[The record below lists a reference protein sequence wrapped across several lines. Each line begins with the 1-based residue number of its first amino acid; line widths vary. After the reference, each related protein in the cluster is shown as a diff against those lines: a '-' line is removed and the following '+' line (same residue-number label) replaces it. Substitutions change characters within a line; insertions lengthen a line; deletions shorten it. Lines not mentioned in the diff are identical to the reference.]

1 VDVREK
7 RQRDVAKQVAIVKAR
22 ARPWRSIIALALA
35 IVAITAGK
43 WLGAPLSASRSYCAD
58 HQVFGLASC
67 GTAKA
72 ITVAAAVA
80 FLIFGLS
87 AVLGLSAKAQA
98 VLSTG
103 IGSAH
108 AGIVR
113 YALVLA
119 GAIIILLTTLG
130 LLNVSV
136 GQLIVGGA
144 LTGVLIGI
152 AAQQALANVF
162 AGIVLIFARPF
173 SVGDRVW
180 IRSGALSGTLEG
192 TIAEIGISYVRLD
205 STDGMLSLPNSQV
218 LAAVVGPAGQPA
230 GQPAMLAAWQPGNPE
245 IGLAGAF
252 AAGDGAGDGV
262 DVQPE
267 HAQGSGHGSA
277 SNGLARSQHPGDAE
291 YRPDGAA
298 QQPGSAG
305 QRQDGED
312 RQGLGSGGRQSGAD
326 QPGGGAGGPGQQQ
339 TGSAGSQ
346 PGRGSQDQQHGGAP
360 GGS

>member
-1 VDVREK
+1 M
-7 RQRDVAKQVAIVKAR
+7 KAR

-35 IVAITAGK
+35 IAAIAAGK
-43 WLGAPLSASRSYCAD
+43 WLGVPLTANRPQCG
-58 HQVFGLASC
+58 VVSC
-67 GTAKA
+67 GAAKG
-72 ITVAAAVA
+72 ITVAGAAV
-80 FLIFGLS
+80 FLVFGLS
-87 AVLGLSAKAQA
+87 AVLGLSAKAQQ
-98 VLSTG
+98 VLSPG

-162 AGIVLIFARPF
+162 AGMVLMFARPF

-252 AAGDGAGDGV
+252 AERGTPGDPAP
-262 DVQPE
+262 QP
-267 HAQGSGHGSA
+267 GSGHGPGSRGPDDGA
-277 SNGLARSQHPGDAE
+277 SGQHGGDAA
-291 YRPDGAA
+291 GH
-298 QQPGSAG
+298 QNGAG
-305 QRQDGED
+305 QGQYSADQHSEGAGARQDGAGQQSREAGS
-312 RQGLGSGGRQSGAD
+312 RQGGADPSGSGA
-326 QPGGGAGGPGQQQ
+326 GGAGQAPPG
-339 TGSAGSQ
+339 AGDAQ
-346 PGRGSQDQQHGGAP
+346 PGRAWP
-360 GGS
+360 G

>member
-1 VDVREK
+1 M
-7 RQRDVAKQVAIVKAR
+7 KAR

-35 IVAITAGK
+35 IAAIAAGK
-43 WLGAPLSASRSYCAD
+43 WLGVPLTASQPYCTD
-58 HQVFGLASC
+58 HPVLGGLVSC
-67 GTAKA
+67 GAAKG
-72 ITVAAAVA
+72 ITVAGAAV

-87 AVLGLSAKAQA
+87 AVLGLSVKAQQ
-98 VLSTG
+98 VLSPG

-162 AGIVLIFARPF
+162 AGMVLMFARPF

-252 AAGDGAGDGV
+252 AARDTASDPA
-262 DVQPE
+262 DQHP
-267 HAQGSGHGSA
+267 GSGHGPGSRGPGD
-277 SNGLARSQHPGDAE
+277 STSGQRSGDAE
-291 YRPDGAA
+291 YRNGTGQGLHSADQHPDGAA
-298 QQPGSAG
+298 A
-305 QRQDGED
+305 RQDGAAEQSREAGS
-312 RQGLGSGGRQSGAD
+312 RQDGAGPSGSSAGGVSQA
-326 QPGGGAGGPGQQQ
+326 PPGGAGD
-339 TGSAGSQ
+339 TQ
-346 PGRGSQDQQHGGAP
+346 PGRAGP
-360 GGS
+360 G